1 MQGALPAIF
10 QPSKGPVSLASI
22 LCKFCKPFPA
32 GIRIPVKLI
41 IDSSRPKHLALSTL
55 SDLDRSQGNNGRPS
69 ALELDS
75 GNRVHTIHSI
85 LVLKGIS

>member
-10 QPSKGPVSLASI
+10 QQSKGPVSLASI
-22 LCKFCKPFPA
+22 LCKFCKPSPA

-41 IDSSRPKHLALSTL
+41 IDSSRPLSTL
-55 SDLDRSQGNNGRPS
+55 SDMDRSQGNNGRPS

-75 GNRVHTIHSI
+75 GNRVHTFHSI